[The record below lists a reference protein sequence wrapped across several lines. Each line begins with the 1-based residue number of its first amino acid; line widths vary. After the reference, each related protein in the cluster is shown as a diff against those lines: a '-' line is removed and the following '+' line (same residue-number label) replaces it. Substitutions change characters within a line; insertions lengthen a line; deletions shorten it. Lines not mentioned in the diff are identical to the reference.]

1 MQRAALYARVSTDAQ
16 KQEGTIESQIAE
28 LRRQIAAAGHVLVK
42 EYIDDGYTGS
52 RMDRPALQE
61 LRRDLRA
68 DVFDVI
74 YFLAADRI
82 ARAVIYQTII
92 IGEMLLYK
100 KEIVINGQQYI
111 DKSENKFTMTVLG
124 AVAELERAKITER
137 MTRGK
142 LHRLRQG
149 VMASGGVAPFGYRYT
164 QPSPNA
170 PRALVPKEPEAEVV
184 RWMFETYAAGA
195 TLRSLAKS
203 LEQRGVRTRFG
214 KELWAYAQIRDMMNN
229 PTYAGM
235 RYFNRRTEVK
245 DDPQRKRGRTILR
258 DRSEWI
264 GIAVPPL
271 VSTALFDRVQ
281 ERLAEN
287 LQRYLQPAAHYAL
300 SGLVECG
307 ECGSAF
313 CSYRRY
319 VTKELVA
326 GVKRVS
332 HKAAYKCN
340 WRVRQLEHDAK
351 LVERCRNPEVATHL
365 LEGKVF
371 EMIRETMFD
380 PSKLRACVQAP
391 VKRDGER
398 GIARRLGRIAR
409 HIVAIEEDRKRLIE
423 LYACERLGSR
433 AYIEANRELDAKL
446 ARLKREKREIAA
458 GVLPLDAETV
468 LDASIR
474 AFCEEVKAQFNA
486 SADPDARRAFLAGRI
501 ERIIYRKHQVTI
513 VGAVP
518 LPSIDGD
525 EVRKAAF
532 RIGGEIDIEALKSR
546 PRPAKPG
553 DGRFRTWNPKHA
565 SAAPAV
571 SPALRPAL
579 VIGAESATL

>member
-28 LRRQIAAAGHVLVK
+28 LRRQIAAAGHVPVK

-68 DVFDVI
+68 EIFDVI

-124 AVAELERAKITER
+124 AVAELERAKINER

-149 VMASGGVAPFGYRYT
+149 VMASGGVAPFGYQYT

-170 PRALVPKEPEAEVV
+170 PRALAPQEPEAQVV

-271 VSTALFDRVQ
+271 VSTELFDRVQ
-281 ERLAEN
+281 ERLAGN

-319 VTKELVA
+319 VTKELVT

-365 LEGKVF
+365 LEAKVF

-409 HIVAIEEDRKRLIE
+409 HLVAIEEDRKRLIE
-423 LYACERLGSR
+423 LYASERLESR

-458 GVLPLDAETV
+458 GVLPLDEETV
-468 LDASIR
+468 LETSIR
-474 AFCEEVKAQFNA
+474 AFCEDAKAKFNA
-486 SADPDARRAFLAGRI
+486 SADPDTRRAFLAGRI
-501 ERIIYRKHQVTI
+501 ERIIYRKHQ
-513 VGAVP
+513 
-518 LPSIDGD
+518 
-525 EVRKAAF
+525 
-532 RIGGEIDIEALKSR
+532 
-546 PRPAKPG
+546 
-553 DGRFRTWNPKHA
+553 
-565 SAAPAV
+565 
-571 SPALRPAL
+571 
-579 VIGAESATL
+579 

>member
-28 LRRQIAAAGHVLVK
+28 LRRQIAAAGHALVK

-92 IGEMLLYK
+92 IGEMLLHK
-100 KEIVINGQQYI
+100 KDIVINGQQYI

-149 VMASGGVAPFGYRYT
+149 VMASGGVAPFGYQYT

-170 PRALVPKEPEAEVV
+170 PRALAPQEPEAEVV

-214 KELWAYAQIRDMMNN
+214 KALWAYAQIRDMMKN
-229 PTYAGM
+229 PAYAGM

-245 DDPQRKRGRTILR
+245 DDPQRKRGRTMLR

-271 VSTALFDRVQ
+271 VSTELFDRVQ
-281 ERLAEN
+281 ERFAEN

-319 VTKELVA
+319 VTKELVT

-398 GIARRLGRIAR
+398 GIARRLGSHCAPPRC
-409 HIVAIEEDRKRLIE
+409 DRG
-423 LYACERLGSR
+423 GS
-433 AYIEANRELDAKL
+433 
-446 ARLKREKREIAA
+446 
-458 GVLPLDAETV
+458 
-468 LDASIR
+468 
-474 AFCEEVKAQFNA
+474 KA
-486 SADPDARRAFLAGRI
+486 PHRVVCL
-501 ERIIYRKHQVTI
+501 
-513 VGAVP
+513 
-518 LPSIDGD
+518 
-525 EVRKAAF
+525 
-532 RIGGEIDIEALKSR
+532 
-546 PRPAKPG
+546 
-553 DGRFRTWNPKHA
+553 
-565 SAAPAV
+565 
-571 SPALRPAL
+571 
-579 VIGAESATL
+579 

>member
-1 MQRAALYARVSTDAQ
+1 M
-16 KQEGTIESQIAE
+16 
-28 LRRQIAAAGHVLVK
+28 
-42 EYIDDGYTGS
+42 
-52 RMDRPALQE
+52 
-61 LRRDLRA
+61 
-68 DVFDVI
+68 
-74 YFLAADRI
+74 
-82 ARAVIYQTII
+82 
-92 IGEMLLYK
+92 
-100 KEIVINGQQYI
+100 
-111 DKSENKFTMTVLG
+111 
-124 AVAELERAKITER
+124 
-137 MTRGK
+137 
-142 LHRLRQG
+142 
-149 VMASGGVAPFGYRYT
+149 
-164 QPSPNA
+164 
-170 PRALVPKEPEAEVV
+170 V
-184 RWMFETYAAGA
+184 RWLFETYAAGA

-203 LEQRGVRTRFG
+203 LEHRGVRTRFG

-229 PTYAGM
+229 PAYAGM

-271 VSTALFDRVQ
+271 VSTELFDRVQ

-287 LQRYLQPAAHYAL
+287 LQRYVQPAAHYAL

-319 VTKELVA
+319 VSKELVT

-409 HIVAIEEDRKRLIE
+409 HLVAIDEDRKRLIE
-423 LYACERLGSR
+423 LYACERLESR

-468 LDASIR
+468 LDTSIR
-474 AFCEEVKAQFNA
+474 TFCEDAKAKFNA
-486 SADPDARRAFLAGRI
+486 SADPDARRAFLAGRV

-525 EVRKAAF
+525 EVKKAAF
-532 RIGGEIDIEALKSR
+532 RIAGEIDIEAVKSR
-546 PRPAKPG
+546 PRPTKPG
-553 DGRFRTWNPKHA
+553 DGRFRTWNPKYARA
-565 SAAPAV
+565 SPAV
-571 SPALRPAL
+571 SPAWRPAL
-579 VIGAESATL
+579 VIGAEAAAL

>member
-100 KEIVINGQQYI
+100 KDIVINGQQYI

-149 VMASGGVAPFGYRYT
+149 VMASGGVAPFGYQYT

-170 PRALVPKEPEAEVV
+170 PRALVPKELEAAVV

-214 KELWAYAQIRDMMNN
+214 KELWAYAQIRDMMKN
-229 PTYAGM
+229 PAYAGM

-245 DDPQRKRGRTILR
+245 DDPRRKRGRTTC
-258 DRSEWI
+258 
-264 GIAVPPL
+264 A
-271 VSTALFDRVQ
+271 
-281 ERLAEN
+281 
-287 LQRYLQPAAHYAL
+287 
-300 SGLVECG
+300 
-307 ECGSAF
+307 
-313 CSYRRY
+313 
-319 VTKELVA
+319 
-326 GVKRVS
+326 
-332 HKAAYKCN
+332 
-340 WRVRQLEHDAK
+340 
-351 LVERCRNPEVATHL
+351 
-365 LEGKVF
+365 
-371 EMIRETMFD
+371 
-380 PSKLRACVQAP
+380 
-391 VKRDGER
+391 
-398 GIARRLGRIAR
+398 IARSGELGIDLVRSGSLEKHRYGDCVDRPSCAR
-409 HIVAIEEDRKRLIE
+409 
-423 LYACERLGSR
+423 YG
-433 AYIEANRELDAKL
+433 
-446 ARLKREKREIAA
+446 
-458 GVLPLDAETV
+458 
-468 LDASIR
+468 
-474 AFCEEVKAQFNA
+474 
-486 SADPDARRAFLAGRI
+486 RRHAL
-501 ERIIYRKHQVTI
+501 
-513 VGAVP
+513 
-518 LPSIDGD
+518 
-525 EVRKAAF
+525 
-532 RIGGEIDIEALKSR
+532 EIDSESTHADLLKVLAQLS
-546 PRPAKPG
+546 
-553 DGRFRTWNPKHA
+553 
-565 SAAPAV
+565 
-571 SPALRPAL
+571 LC
-579 VIGAESATL
+579 

>member
-28 LRRQIAAAGHVLVK
+28 LRRQIAAASHVLVK

-61 LRRDLRA
+61 LRRDLKA

-164 QPSPNA
+164 QPSRNA
-170 PRALVPKEPEAEVV
+170 PRALAPQEPEAEVV
-184 RWMFETYAAGA
+184 RWLFETYAAGA

-203 LEQRGVRTRFG
+203 LEHRGVRTRFG

-229 PTYAGM
+229 PAYAGM

-271 VSTALFDRVQ
+271 VSTELFDRVQ

-287 LQRYLQPAAHYAL
+287 LQRYVQPAAHYAL

-319 VTKELVA
+319 VTKELVT

-398 GIARRLGRIAR
+398 GIARRLALRTTSLQSRRIESASSNCTPASGWKAATISRRTVSSMRSSRGSNAR
-409 HIVAIEEDRKRLIE
+409 RGKSPR
-423 LYACERLGSR
+423 ACRR
-433 AYIEANRELDAKL
+433 
-446 ARLKREKREIAA
+446 
-458 GVLPLDAETV
+458 
-468 LDASIR
+468 SIR
-474 AFCEEVKAQFNA
+474 RRCWMPAFARFARTPKRNSTRRPIPMPAARSSPGA
-486 SADPDARRAFLAGRI
+486 S
-501 ERIIYRKHQVTI
+501 
-513 VGAVP
+513 
-518 LPSIDGD
+518 S
-525 EVRKAAF
+525 
-532 RIGGEIDIEALKSR
+532 
-546 PRPAKPG
+546 
-553 DGRFRTWNPKHA
+553 A
-565 SAAPAV
+565 SFIA
-571 SPALRPAL
+571 STR
-579 VIGAESATL
+579 

>member
-1 MQRAALYARVSTDAQ
+1 
-16 KQEGTIESQIAE
+16 
-28 LRRQIAAAGHVLVK
+28 
-42 EYIDDGYTGS
+42 
-52 RMDRPALQE
+52 MDRPALQE
-61 LRRDLRA
+61 LRRDLKA

-100 KEIVINGQQYI
+100 KEIVINGQHYI

-149 VMASGGVAPFGYRYT
+149 VMASGGVAPFGYRYA

-170 PRALVPKEPEAEVV
+170 PRALAPHEPEGEAV

-203 LEQRGVRTRFG
+203 REQRGVRTRFG
-214 KELWAYAQIRDMMNN
+214 KELWAYAQIRDMMKN

-245 DDPQRKRGRTILR
+245 DDTQRKRGRTILR

-271 VSTALFDRVQ
+271 VSAELFDRVQ
-281 ERLAEN
+281 ERLAGN
-287 LQRYLQPAAHYAL
+287 LQRYVQPAAHYAL

-319 VTKELVA
+319 VAKELVT

-340 WRVRQLEHDAK
+340 WRVRSSNTRRSRRALPEPRGGDAPPGRQGVRDDPGDDVRSLETSG
-351 LVERCRNPEVATHL
+351 V
-365 LEGKVF
+365 
-371 EMIRETMFD
+371 
-380 PSKLRACVQAP
+380 RASAGEARWRA
-391 VKRDGER
+391 RD
-398 GIARRLGRIAR
+398 
-409 HIVAIEEDRKRLIE
+409 
-423 LYACERLGSR
+423 CP
-433 AYIEANRELDAKL
+433 
-446 ARLKREKREIAA
+446 AA
-458 GVLPLDAETV
+458 GSHCAPH
-468 LDASIR
+468 
-474 AFCEEVKAQFNA
+474 
-486 SADPDARRAFLAGRI
+486 GRH
-501 ERIIYRKHQVTI
+501 RCGSKTPHRV
-513 VGAVP
+513 VC
-518 LPSIDGD
+518 L
-525 EVRKAAF
+525 
-532 RIGGEIDIEALKSR
+532 
-546 PRPAKPG
+546 
-553 DGRFRTWNPKHA
+553 
-565 SAAPAV
+565 
-571 SPALRPAL
+571 
-579 VIGAESATL
+579 